1 MKRIRAIAACLSI
14 ATFCFV
20 EGAKPSWALVFASSS
35 EIVLD
40 NLSPRGRPSSLPEL
54 NFIFDGKDSHNTAI
68 DPVDSKLLFSRS
80 SDPATE
86 DPDNDRWF
94 FCLNLGQDEQ
104 DSRFLRLARRLFC
117 LLLLFLIPFFAVG
130 GANLFASA
138 ESSDLP
144 LVTDDLFASTE
155 SNDSPL
161 VTDDLLDPQNE
172 VNKPPEEPEDP
183 DPPDLCTPG
192 APCPPPDP
200 PVPAPLPLLG
210 LSVAFGFS
218 RKLRQRL
225 KRSLTDTSAMN

>member
-1 MKRIRAIAACLSI
+1 MKRIRTIAACLSI

-20 EGAKPSWALVFASSS
+20 EGAKLSWALVFASSS

-54 NFIFDGKDSHNTAI
+54 NFIFGGKDSHNTAI

-86 DPDNDRWF
+86 DPDNDSWF

-138 ESSDLP
+138 ESSD
-144 LVTDDLFASTE
+144 
-155 SNDSPL
+155 SPL
-161 VTDDLLDPQNE
+161 VPDDLLDPQNE